1 MPELTVIM
9 PVYNGEKY
17 LEEAIDS
24 VLHQTYT
31 NFTLL
36 VLNDNSTDSTPAI
49 LKKYQEQDH
58 RVHVISKNENQ
69 GPANLRNE
77 GIKLAETEFIAL
89 LDADDIA
96 LPTRFEKQIDF
107 LKSNPD
113 VGVCGTWFTVFGDK
127 KEKILKHAVDHEA
140 LKIQFL
146 SSCGIGNPTVMFRKS
161 VLGDLQ
167 FEHQYVPAEDYGL
180 WSQLIAKTKFHNIPE
195 SLLRYRWHPG
205 NISQTKKDNL
215 IKSEILIKKRQL
227 IHLAID
233 ENDANINYYLH
244 AVSLKRNLPKN
255 DIKQVIKAA
264 KTLKNLNLKHKYYNQ
279 ELFNAHIDKILI
291 RTIRNA
297 ESYNMAFFNYLKKE
311 SGYFSKMPII
321 DKMVI
326 FFKSLF

>member
-9 PVYNGEKY
+9 PVYNGEKH
-17 LEEAIDS
+17 LEEAINS
-24 VLHQTYT
+24 VLNQTYT

-36 VLNDNSTDSTPAI
+36 VLNDNSSDSTPDI
-49 LKKYQEQDH
+49 LNRYKEQDH
-58 RVHVISKNENQ
+58 RVHVVTKTENQ

-77 GIKLAETEFIAL
+77 GIKLAKTDLIAL

-96 LPTRFEKQIDF
+96 LPTRFEKQINF

-113 VGVCGTWFTVFGDK
+113 VGVCGTWFTIFGDK
-127 KEKILKHAVDHEA
+127 KEKVLKHAVDHEA

-146 SSCGIGNPTVMFRKS
+146 NSCGIGNPTVMFRKS

-180 WSQLIAKTKFHNIPE
+180 WSQLIARTKFHNIPE

-205 NISQTKKDNL
+205 NISQTKKENL
-215 IKSEILIKKRQL
+215 KKSEILIRKRQL
-227 IHLAID
+227 IHLGIN
-233 ENDANINYYLH
+233 ENDTHIDSYLH
-244 AVSLKRNLPKN
+244 AVSLKRKLPIN

-264 KTLKNLNLKHKYYNQ
+264 KTLEKLNLKHKHYHQ
-279 ELFNAHIDKILI
+279 ELFKAHIDKILI